1 MAAATNDSSKKEF
14 NFITFQN
21 VINGELKTTPTTR
34 HAISPINKK
43 PLAEVP
49 LSTAQDVDDAVAA
62 ARAAFQTW
70 KKTSFEERAK
80 GLNGLAATIYEYQ
93 QEFIKLNGY
102 ELGAPV
108 SIAEILVHMGAGWLS
123 ETAKLQPKD
132 EVVEDTPER
141 EVVVRYLPLG
151 VAVGIVPWNLPLHC
165 TAAKIAAAII
175 AGNCIII
182 KPSPYTPYSG
192 LKLVEM
198 AQKFF
203 PPGVVQILSGDDS
216 LGQLLTEHP
225 GVDKISFTGST
236 ATGKRVMASASKS
249 LKRITLEL
257 GGNDAAIITKNI
269 DVATIAPALAGVI
282 FSNSSQ
288 VCLAIKRLYV
298 HESIFEEFRDSLVA
312 AVKAFKLGEGVG
324 EGENDPTVNI
334 GPVQNEMQY
343 NRIKGFFD
351 DIEKEGWKVAVGGKI
366 EESPGYFIN
375 PTIIDRPKEDSRIV
389 VEEPFGPILPIL
401 SWSDED
407 DVISRAN
414 NTRMGLG
421 ASVWTNDKVEARRIA
436 EQIEAGS
443 VWINSHME
451 VNPNYPF
458 GGHKDSGIGYEN
470 GLGGVKAFCN
480 VQTLYLKK

>member
-1 MAAATNDSSKKEF
+1 MKEF
-14 NFITFQN
+14 YFTTFHN
-21 VINGELKTTPTTR
+21 VINGELKTTSTTR
-34 HAISPINKK
+34 HGISPHTKK

-49 LSTAQDVDDAVAA
+49 LSTAKDVDDAVAA
-62 ARAAFQTW
+62 ARAAFLKW

-80 GLNGLAATIYEYQ
+80 GLTALGAAIYEYQ
-93 QEFIKLNGY
+93 QEFVKLNGY
-102 ELGAPV
+102 ELGELV
-108 SIAEILVHMGAGWLS
+108 SITEIL
-123 ETAKLQPKD
+123 D
-132 EVVEDTPER
+132 EIVEDTPER
-141 EVVVRYLPLG
+141 EVRVRYLPLG

-165 TAAKIAAAII
+165 TAAKIATEVI

-198 AQKFF
+198 AQKLF
-203 PPGVVQILSGDDS
+203 PPGVVQVLSGDDS

-236 ATGKRVMASASKS
+236 ATGKKVMESASKS
-249 LKRITLEL
+249 LKRVTLEL
-257 GGNDAAIITKNI
+257 GGNDAAIVTKNI

-298 HESIFEEFRDSLVA
+298 HESIFEEFCDALVA

-324 EGENDPTVNI
+324 EGENDPTMNI

-343 NRIKGFFD
+343 ERIKGFFN

-407 DVISRAN
+407 DVIARAN

-421 ASVWTNDKVEARRIA
+421 ASVWTNDKVEACRIA
-436 EQIEAGS
+436 EQIEAGGS
-443 VWINSHME
+443 VWVNSHME

-470 GLGGVKAFCN
+470 GLGGVKAYCN

>member
-1 MAAATNDSSKKEF
+1 M
-14 NFITFQN
+14 
-21 VINGELKTTPTTR
+21 KTTSTTR
-34 HAISPINKK
+34 HGISPHTKK

-49 LSTAQDVDDAVAA
+49 LSTAKDVDDAVAA
-62 ARAAFQTW
+62 ARAAFPKW
-70 KKTSFEERAK
+70 KKTSFEERTK
-80 GLNGLAATIYEYQ
+80 GLTALGATIYEYQ
-93 QEFIKLNGY
+93 QEFVKLNGY

-123 ETAKLQPKD
+123 ETAKLHPKD
-132 EVVEDTPER
+132 EIVEDTPER
-141 EVVVRYLPLG
+141 EVRVRYLPLG

-165 TAAKIAAAII
+165 TATKIAAAVI

-203 PPGVVQILSGDDS
+203 PPGVVQVLSGDDS

-236 ATGKRVMASASKS
+236 ATGKKVMESASKS
-249 LKRITLEL
+249 LKRVTLEL
-257 GGNDAAIITKNI
+257 GGNDAAIVTKNI

-282 FSNSSQ
+282 FTNSSQ
-288 VCLAIKRLYV
+288 VGLAIKRLYV
-298 HESIFEEFRDSLVA
+298 HESIFEEFRDALVA

-343 NRIKGFFD
+343 ERIKGFFN

-366 EESPGYFIN
+366 EETHGYFIN

-389 VEEPFGPILPIL
+389 VEEPFGKEFFLLLEQKHSPILTSTGPILPIL

-407 DVISRAN
+407 DVIARAN
-414 NTRMGLG
+414 HTRMGLG

-443 VWINSHME
+443 VWVNSHME

-470 GLGGVKAFCN
+470 GLGGVKAYCN

>member
-1 MAAATNDSSKKEF
+1 MAAVTNDSSKKEF
-14 NFITFQN
+14 SFSTFHN
-21 VINGELKTTPTTR
+21 VVNGEMKTTSATR
-34 HAISPINKK
+34 HGISPHTKK

-49 LSTAQDVDDAVAA
+49 LSTSKDVDDAVAA
-62 ARAAFQTW
+62 ARVAFPKW

-80 GLNGLAATIYEYQ
+80 GLTALAATIYEYQ
-93 QEFIKLNGY
+93 QEFVKLNGY

-108 SIAEILVHMGAGWLS
+108 SIAEILVHIAAGWLS

-132 EVVEDTPER
+132 EIVEDTPER
-141 EVVVRYLPLG
+141 EVRVRYVPLG
-151 VAVGIVPWNLPLHC
+151 VAVGLVPWNLPLHC
-165 TAAKIAAAII
+165 TAAKIAAAVIS
-175 AGNCIII
+175 GNCIII
-182 KPSPYTPYSG
+182 KPSPYAPYSS

-203 PPGVVQILSGDDS
+203 PPGVVQVLSGDDS

-225 GVDKISFTGST
+225 GVDKISFTGSI
-236 ATGKRVMASASKS
+236 ATGKKVMESASKS
-249 LKRITLEL
+249 LKRVTLEL
-257 GGNDAAIITKNI
+257 GGNDAAIVTKNV
-269 DVATIAPALAGVI
+269 DVAAIAPALAGHI
-282 FSNSSQ
+282 FINSSQ
-288 VCLAIKRLYV
+288 
-298 HESIFEEFRDSLVA
+298 
-312 AVKAFKLGEGVG
+312 AFKLGEGVG

-343 NRIKGFFD
+343 ERIKGFFN
-351 DIEKEGWKVAVGGKI
+351 DIEKEGWNVAVGGKI
-366 EESPGYFIN
+366 DDSPGYFIN

-407 DVISRAN
+407 DVIARAN

-443 VWINSHME
+443 VWVNSHME
-451 VNPNYPF
+451 LNPNYPF
-458 GGHKDSGIGYEN
+458 GGHKDSGVGYEN
-470 GLGGVKAFCN
+470 GLGGVKAYCN